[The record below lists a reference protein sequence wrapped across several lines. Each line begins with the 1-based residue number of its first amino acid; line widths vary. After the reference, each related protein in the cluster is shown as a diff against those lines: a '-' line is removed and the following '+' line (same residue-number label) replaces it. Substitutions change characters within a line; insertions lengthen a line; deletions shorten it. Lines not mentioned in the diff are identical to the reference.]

1 VYIAGQ
7 VVHTLPE
14 GEAVFGVTLLADE
27 IFLLRR
33 KNYDQVEVYDVITY
47 RRKRIIAVPNA
58 LWLLDMTSCAHC
70 QCVYIVD
77 ARNECIFRLD
87 VKGAT
92 FKQWNVEDCPSCI
105 SVNASHN
112 VVVSCPIVRKIK
124 EFSSHG
130 KLLRELSLPC
140 DVIHPWRTIQTRDNG
155 YVVGH
160 GEVGDAVHRVCKISA
175 DGRHIV
181 HSHGGQ
187 PGSGRGQYVGPY
199 HLEVNDNEFVF
210 VADCVNRRVRLLSP
224 TLGHVRDIMSRVHL
238 KWQPCRLCFD
248 SQRGRLYVVDNE
260 FLRGMATSGRVIVFN
275 V

>member
-1 VYIAGQ
+1 MTHYQPFSRCTDVVIYCVYTVGQ

-58 LWLLDMTSCAHC
+58 LWLLDMTSCAHF

-92 FKQWNVEDCPSCI
+92 FKQWNVGDLHSCI

-130 KLLRELSLPC
+130 KLLTSS
-140 DVIHPWRTIQTRDNG
+140 TRG
-155 YVVGH
+155 
-160 GEVGDAVHRVCKISA
+160 A
-175 DGRHIV
+175 
-181 HSHGGQ
+181 
-187 PGSGRGQYVGPY
+187 QYK
-199 HLEVNDNEFVF
+199 
-210 VADCVNRRVRLLSP
+210 
-224 TLGHVRDIMSRVHL
+224 LGTTDML
-238 KWQPCRLCFD
+238 
-248 SQRGRLYVVDNE
+248 
-260 FLRGMATSGRVIVFN
+260 
-275 V
+275 